1 MKILV
6 TGAAGFIGYHLCK
19 SLGKNNEVVGIDNL
33 DNYYDITLKQ
43 NRLKNLKSVSN
54 FKYVYIELTGK
65 TLLEHLFLCE
75 KFDAVIHLAA
85 QAGVRYSLEFPEKY
99 IDSNVVGFHNVI
111 NLCKKYK
118 VKEFLYASSSSVYG
132 EQIEQPF
139 KEDQRVDKPVSIYAA
154 TKKANELIAD
164 SYSHLYNIKTIG
176 MRFFT
181 VYGSYGRPDMAIYLF
196 TDAIANNKP
205 INVFNNGDLFR
216 DFTHVEDVVKGI
228 EILLNN
234 NNIKDNYNVF
244 NIANGKSEKLDSFI
258 NEIEFNLNK
267 KAVRVN
273 MPMQSGDVKK
283 TWANI
288 DKIKELGYCSKVSI
302 KEGVKE
308 FIDWYKTI
316 NE

>member
-19 SLGKNNEVVGIDNL
+19 SLCENHEVVGVDSLNS
-33 DNYYDITLKQ
+33 YYDVSLKKK
-43 NRLKNLKSVSN
+43 RLENLNKNFV
-54 FKYVYIELTGK
+54 FKYFDCTRK
-65 TLLEHLFLCE
+65 TMLDHLFLCE
-75 KFDAVIHLAA
+75 KFDVVIHLAA
-85 QAGVRYSLEFPEKY
+85 QAGVRYSLEHPEEY

-111 NLCKKYK
+111 QLCVKHKI
-118 VKEFLYASSSSVYG
+118 KEFLYASSSSVYG
-132 EQIEQPF
+132 DQTEQPF
-139 KEDQRVDKPVSIYAA
+139 NETQKVDKPVSIYAA
-154 TKKANELIAD
+154 TKKANELIAY

-205 INVFNNGDLFR
+205 IKVFNNGDLFR
-216 DFTHVEDVVKGI
+216 DFTHVKDVVKGI

-234 NNIKDNYNVF
+234 NKIKDNYNIF
-244 NIANGKSEKLDSFI
+244 NIANGKSEKLESFI
-258 NEIEFNLNK
+258 NEIEINLNK
-267 KAVRVN
+267 KAKRIN
-273 MPMQSGDVKK
+273 MSMQSGDVKK

-288 DKIKELGYCSKVSI
+288 DKIKELGYSSKVSI

-308 FIDWYKTI
+308 FVDWYKKR

>member
-19 SLGKNNEVVGIDNL
+19 SLCENHVVVGIDSLNP
-33 DNYYDITLKQ
+33 YYDVSLKKK
-43 NRLKNLKSVSN
+43 RLENLNKNFV
-54 FKYVYIELTGK
+54 FKYLDCTRK
-65 TLLEHLFLCE
+65 TMLDHLFLCE
-75 KFDAVIHLAA
+75 TFDVVIHLAA
-85 QAGVRYSLEFPEKY
+85 QAGVRYSLENPEEY

-111 NLCKKYK
+111 QLCAKHKI
-118 VKEFLYASSSSVYG
+118 KEFLYASSSSVYG
-132 EQIEQPF
+132 DQTEQPF
-139 KEDQRVDKPVSIYAA
+139 NETQKVDKPVSIYAA
-154 TKKANELIAD
+154 TKKANELIAY

-181 VYGSYGRPDMAIYLF
+181 VYGSYGRPDMAMYLF
-196 TDAIANNKP
+196 TEAIANNEP
-205 INVFNNGDLFR
+205 IKVFNNGDLFR
-216 DFTHVEDVVKGI
+216 DFTHVKDVVKGI

-288 DKIKELGYCSKVSI
+288 DKIKELGYCSEVSI